1 MKHVTTKGRYA
12 LRVLIDLAEHN
23 NGNYIP
29 MKEIAARQGI
39 SHKYL
44 EQIMPI
50 LMKDKIIDGAS
61 GKGGGYRLNR
71 PPEEYIVGEIL
82 SLTEGSLAP
91 VACVEDCSSEKCGRT
106 DNCRTH
112 PMWEKYN
119 EMTMEFFNGIT
130 IADLMKKE
138 E

>member
-1 MKHVTTKGRYA
+1 MQLVTTRGRYA
-12 LRVLIDLAEHN
+12 LMVLIDLAEHN

-29 MKEIAARQGI
+29 MKEIAKRQDI

-91 VACVEDCSSEKCGRT
+91 VACLAECNSEKCDRT
-106 DNCRTH
+106 DSCRTH

-119 EMTMEFFNGIT
+119 EMTMEYFNSIT
-130 IADLMKKE
+130 IADLMKKS
-138 E
+138 